1 MSKIYT
7 KTGDGGETSLLGK
20 RVEKNCLE
28 VVALGEVDELNASVG
43 VLVSLL
49 DSENDVKKK
58 LIDVQHNLFVVG
70 ANIASIDMELGMVPS
85 LKDSAIIDLEN
96 WIDEMENDLEPLH
109 NFILPGGSVSSAQS
123 FFARAICRRAE
134 QVFITVKKQYPS
146 IDKHIGQYLN
156 RLSDVLFVL
165 GRWLNKKNNHEDVI
179 WKK

>member
-96 WIDEMENDLEPLH
+96 WIDEM
-109 NFILPGGSVSSAQS
+109 
-123 FFARAICRRAE
+123 
-134 QVFITVKKQYPS
+134 
-146 IDKHIGQYLN
+146 
-156 RLSDVLFVL
+156 
-165 GRWLNKKNNHEDVI
+165 
-179 WKK
+179 